1 MAAASFEKL
10 LRLHFPFGFPVT
22 LEAGYRFDL
31 LQLSA
36 AADPDLSRRNVQ
48 AVRSLAHRVNER
60 KDGGTYRPDPVK
72 AESLFALGL
81 IADAMRYVVLDHCHR
96 ERPGILGRARERA
109 AALLGEKSVR
119 DVPLAFLRLYP
130 PQPLVRALQPQF
142 TSSREVEERE
152 EYREATKKHLG
163 DLSLGLPNRDL
174 VDVEVILLYLAMRN
188 PATRPVRDLFD
199 DTPLQHRAPY
209 VPYVVGLEEFFDDQP
224 PLGRFGRTLFHS
236 LRAPMHAAP
245 HSLEEQLRFIREHW
259 AGFLPRHIL
268 DRITLALD
276 IWEEDRRFRGFG
288 PGSVPVLE
296 FGLGRTAEAAPE
308 AEAFTKDKDWMSNV
322 VLMAKNTHVW
332 LDQLSKKHGRAMG
345 RLSDIPDEELDR
357 LARWGFGGLWL
368 IGLWERSNASRK
380 IKQYTGNPE
389 AVASAYSLDDYR
401 IADDLGGEEAYRDL
415 RERAA
420 ARGIRLASDM
430 VPNHMGIDSRWVRE
444 HPHWFLGLDHPPYP
458 WYTFGG
464 GDLSDD
470 PRVGVY
476 IEDGYWERRD
486 AAVVFRRVDR
496 ETGENRYI
504 YHGNDGTSMP
514 WNDTAQLNFL
524 LPEVREGVIRT
535 ILHVARRF
543 PIIRFDA
550 AMTLAKRHYQR
561 LWYPQPGDA
570 GAIPSRAE
578 HGMTKEEFDRRMPVE
593 FWREVVDRIAAEA
606 PDTLLLAEAFWL
618 MEGYFV
624 RTLGMH
630 RVYNSAFMNM
640 LKMEE
645 NQKYR
650 QTIKNVLEFSPE
662 VLKRFVN
669 FMSNPDERTAV
680 EQFGKGDKYFG
691 VCMLMVTM
699 PGLPMFGHGQIEG
712 FAEKYGMEY
721 QKAYWDEM
729 VDEQMVIRHEAEIF
743 PLMRMRSL
751 FSGAGNFVLFDFVR
765 EGGGV
770 DENVFAYANRSGD
783 ERGLVLFNNVY
794 ERTAGS
800 IRESTAINVGS
811 ADAPR
816 LVRRTLREALGLDGS
831 EGVFYSFRDAVSGL
845 EFLRS
850 GRELAERGL
859 FAPLDG
865 YRCHA
870 FIEWREHRD
879 GDGRWAELA
888 RRLSGAPVP
897 SVDRARRELE
907 LEPVLLPFVEAVK
920 AAIGGMEDPKE
931 DETGAGEGARERYLD
946 AVVARLG
953 SEKAPDFLT
962 KEAGA
967 GTPSPVT
974 AIARLMEMAGLAD
987 APAGPEARRKH
998 LAGRIEDW
1006 LLDRKA
1012 ADALREMGKGH
1023 ESAASESALAAIIA
1037 IWGAAPLAEVMEKE
1051 KGKSG
1056 APTLEE
1062 FFLDPQVQRFLA
1074 VHEHD
1079 GVRWFHKE
1087 RLERLVEALERLSA
1101 PVPPAKKRAPRKGTP
1116 SPSPKGAA
1124 ILKAA
1129 EETGYRFDDMMKRL
1143 PSTENGASSSRRS
1156 TR

>member
-1 MAAASFEKL
+1 MAAVPFEKL

-36 AADPDLSRRNVQ
+36 AADPDLTRENVQ

-60 KDGGTYRPDPVK
+60 KEGGTYHPDPVK

-81 IADAMRYVVLDHCHR
+81 IADAMRYVILDHCHR
-96 ERPGILGRARERA
+96 ESPGVLVRARERA
-109 AALLGEKSVR
+109 AVLLGEKSVR

-130 PQPLVRALQPQF
+130 PQPVVRSLRPHF
-142 TSSREVEERE
+142 TSPRDVEERE
-152 EYREATKKHLG
+152 DYRNATRDHL
-163 DLSLGLPNRDL
+163 DRLSLGLPNRDIT
-174 VDVEVILLYLAMRN
+174 DTETILLYLAMRN
-188 PATRPVRDLFD
+188 PATRTVRDLFD
-199 DTPLQHRAPY
+199 DAELQHRAPY

-224 PLGRFGRTLFHS
+224 PLGRFGRTLFHA
-236 LRAPMHAAP
+236 LRAPMRAAP
-245 HSLEEQLRFIREHW
+245 HSLEEQLRYIREHW
-259 AGFLPRHIL
+259 ADFLPRHIL

-276 IWEEDRRFRGFG
+276 IWEEDRRFRGLG

-296 FGLGRTAEAAPE
+296 FGRGRSVETDRE
-308 AEAFTKDKDWMSNV
+308 AEAFTEDRDWMSNV

-332 LDQLSKKHGRAMG
+332 LDQLSKRHGRPMG

-357 LARWGFGGLWL
+357 LARWGFRGLWL
-368 IGLWERSNASRK
+368 IGLWERSKASRK
-380 IKQYTGNPE
+380 IKQYTGNPD

-401 IADDLGGEEAYRDL
+401 IADDLGGEEAYENL
-415 RERAA
+415 RRRAA

-444 HPHWFLGLDHPPYP
+444 HPHWFLGLDHSPYP

-470 PRVGVY
+470 PRVGIY

-496 ETGENRYI
+496 ETGENRYV

-524 LPEVREGVIRT
+524 LPEVREGVVRT

-578 HGMTKEEFDRRMPVE
+578 HGMTKEEFDRHFPVE

-645 NQKYR
+645 NGKYR
-650 QTIKNVLEFSPE
+650 QTLKNVLEFSPE

-691 VCMLMVTM
+691 VCMMMVTL

-721 QKAYWDEM
+721 PRAYWDEP
-729 VDEQMVIRHEAEIF
+729 VDEPMVLRHEAETF

-751 FSGAGNFVLFDFVR
+751 FSGAANFALFDFVR
-765 EGGGV
+765 EDGAV
-770 DENVFAYANRSGD
+770 DENVFAYSNRNEG
-783 ERGLVLFNNVY
+783 ERGLVLYNNVY

-800 IRESTAINVGS
+800 IRESTAINEGR

-831 EGVFYSFRDAVSGL
+831 EGVFYEFRDAVSGL
-845 EFLRS
+845 EYLRS

-859 FAPLDG
+859 FATLGG
-865 YRCHA
+865 YQGHA
-870 FIEWREHRD
+870 FVDWRELRD
-879 GDGRWAELA
+879 GEGRWSELA
-888 RRLSGAPVP
+888 RRLGGAPVP
-897 SVDRARRELE
+897 SVHLARREMD
-907 LEPVLLPFVEAVK
+907 LEPLLLPFGEAVK
-920 AAIGGMEDPKE
+920 AAVRASEKPTAE
-931 DETGAGEGARERYLD
+931 NLARARETRDLFLERAAERIGTKYAGGSD
-946 AVVARLG
+946 SGESGKRGGERSSAVA
-953 SEKAPDFLT
+953 
-962 KEAGA
+962 
-967 GTPSPVT
+967 
-974 AIARLMEMAGLAD
+974 AIARLMERAGFPD
-987 APAGPEARRKH
+987 GPEDPESRRRH
-998 LAGRIEDW
+998 VAGRIEDW
-1006 LLDRKA
+1006 LLSRKA
-1012 ADALREMGKGH
+1012 AATLRESGAGT
-1023 ESAASESALAAIIA
+1023 ESAASDAALAAILA
-1037 IWGAAPLAEVMEKE
+1037 VWGGAPLAETG
-1051 KGKSG
+1051 KGGRSALG
-1056 APTLEE
+1056 E
-1062 FFLDPQVQRFLA
+1062 FFRDPSVRRFLA
-1074 VHEHD
+1074 VHEHE
-1079 GVRWFHKE
+1079 GVHWFHKE
-1087 RLERLVEALERLSA
+1087 RLEQLVETLRSA
-1101 PVPPAKKRAPRKGTP
+1101 AADTPPTMKTKSGKKAPKKTPAPSGRA
-1116 SPSPKGAA
+1116 AA

-1129 EETGYRFDDMMKRL
+1129 DESGYRFDEMTKL
-1143 PSTENGASSSRRS
+1143 LAPGPPSAPD
-1156 TR
+1156 